1 MSATK
6 SAGPTTLANHL
17 DKEVKTDVL
26 GAIDSDKLTE
36 AAQGDH
42 KAINEEYKIWKKN
55 SPYLYN
61 VVIATVMDHPTLTV
75 EWLPDLFDDITPG
88 SMSARLMFGSHSSG
102 LDKDYIHVASVELP
116 THLRPETIGLLSK
129 QEGGTDMKQHHDAHG
144 RHKRIAIVQS
154 IYEDGEVNVARYNPL
169 ASKQIAAA
177 HVTGDIHIFDRN
189 NIMNSKEE
197 AKPIYN
203 LKHHTK
209 EGWGLNWNINHADQL
224 VSGAIDSTVA
234 YWKIPEAASDGTC
247 KDVTPHTVY
256 HHDGAVNDVKFSYKM
271 DFLIGSASDD
281 CTLRLWDTRKDGNKA
296 ACTIKE
302 SRGINSLDFNPH
314 SEFLVATGSADETVK
329 VWDMRRMDTP
339 ISQLYSHCD
348 EVTKVQWCPHQPSV
362 LASGGHDRAILVW
375 DIARLHDDLSSD
387 ENDEGPPEL
396 LFHHGGHSS
405 RISDFDWHPTL
416 PWVIASAAE
425 DNVIQV
431 WRMAESISNDEAV
444 PADDVDMED

>member
-1 MSATK
+1 
-6 SAGPTTLANHL
+6 
-17 DKEVKTDVL
+17 
-26 GAIDSDKLTE
+26 
-36 AAQGDH
+36 
-42 KAINEEYKIWKKN
+42 
-55 SPYLYN
+55 
-61 VVIATVMDHPTLTV
+61 
-75 EWLPDLFDDITPG
+75 
-88 SMSARLMFGSHSSG
+88 
-102 LDKDYIHVASVELP
+102 
-116 THLRPETIGLLSK
+116 
-129 QEGGTDMKQHHDAHG
+129 MKQHHDAHG

-234 YWKIPEAASDGTC
+234 FWKIPEAASDGSC

-256 HHDGAVNDVKFSYKM
+256 HHDAAVNDVKFSYKM

-281 CTLRLWDTRKDGNKA
+281 CTLRLWDTRKPGNKA

-329 VWDMRRMDTP
+329 VWDMRKMDTP

-348 EVTKVQWCPHQPSV
+348 EVTKVQWCPTSPRFWHLEDTTEPFSC
-362 LASGGHDRAILVW
+362 GILLVFTT
-375 DIARLHDDLSSD
+375 ISARMKMTRDLLSFCSIT
-387 ENDEGPPEL
+387 EATARG
-396 LFHHGGHSS
+396 S
-405 RISDFDWHPTL
+405 PTL
-416 PWVIASAAE
+416 TGILLCPGSLLLLLRTMLFRCGEWLRVSVTTRLFLLMTLI
-425 DNVIQV
+425 
-431 WRMAESISNDEAV
+431 WRTKEENFCIVS
-444 PADDVDMED
+444 